1 MQRLKVLKI
10 KCMILLT
17 QQRRITNLATTT
29 ILNTKLNDAKNKIH
43 NITYLDTTAALIAA
57 ENKFIIY

>member
-1 MQRLKVLKI
+1 
-10 KCMILLT
+10 MILLT

-43 NITYLDTTAALIAA
+43 NITNLDTTAALIAA